1 MKNKIYYGIITLI
14 LCISIISMSTISL
27 YAASY
32 NKRAQVI
39 GSYLSVYAYSYWYNI
54 SVQHNNGTITYAN
67 DISLYGSNCQH
78 YALQYGCTISP
89 SQSSKLVHSANNAI
103 TYNINVAVYANTAL
117 STPVYV
123 GSLTNTI
130 TAVPTRARSLENN
143 KSINPD
149 EWIVY
154 YEQGN
159 ELFFDIQEATKFAAE
174 NGLSLIYVMQKSEE
188 LRNNEH
194 LNIVYQ

>member
-1 MKNKIYYGIITLI
+1 MFFLFVNSTKIVLK
-14 LCISIISMSTISL
+14 
-27 YAASY
+27 
-32 NKRAQVI
+32 KRVGGFVKQ
-39 GSYLSVYAYSYWYNI
+39 
-54 SVQHNNGTITYAN
+54 AN
-67 DISLYGSNCQH
+67 DNL
-78 YALQYGCTISP
+78 
-89 SQSSKLVHSANNAI
+89 AI
-103 TYNINVAVYANTAL
+103 INVAVYANTAL

-143 KSINPD
+143 ESINPD

>member
-54 SVQHNNGTITYAN
+54 SVQHNNGTIAYAN

-103 TYNINVAVYANTAL
+103 TYNINVAEYANTAL
-117 STPVYV
+117 STSVYV

-130 TAVPTRARSLENN
+130 TAVPTRARPLENN
-143 KSINPD
+143 ESINPD
-149 EWIVY
+149 EWIFY

-174 NGLSLIYVMQKSEE
+174 NGLSLIYVMQKYEE

>member
-1 MKNKIYYGIITLI
+1 M
-14 LCISIISMSTISL
+14 
-27 YAASY
+27 
-32 NKRAQVI
+32 
-39 GSYLSVYAYSYWYNI
+39 
-54 SVQHNNGTITYAN
+54 NNSG
-67 DISLYGSNCQH
+67 
-78 YALQYGCTISP
+78 
-89 SQSSKLVHSANNAI
+89 
-103 TYNINVAVYANTAL
+103 NINVAEYANTAL

-130 TAVPTRARSLENN
+130 TAVPTRARPLENN
-143 KSINPD
+143 ESINPD

>member
-78 YALQYGCTISP
+78 YAG
-89 SQSSKLVHSANNAI
+89 V
-103 TYNINVAVYANTAL
+103 
-117 STPVYV
+117 
-123 GSLTNTI
+123 
-130 TAVPTRARSLENN
+130 
-143 KSINPD
+143 
-149 EWIVY
+149 
-154 YEQGN
+154 
-159 ELFFDIQEATKFAAE
+159 
-174 NGLSLIYVMQKSEE
+174 
-188 LRNNEH
+188 
-194 LNIVYQ
+194 